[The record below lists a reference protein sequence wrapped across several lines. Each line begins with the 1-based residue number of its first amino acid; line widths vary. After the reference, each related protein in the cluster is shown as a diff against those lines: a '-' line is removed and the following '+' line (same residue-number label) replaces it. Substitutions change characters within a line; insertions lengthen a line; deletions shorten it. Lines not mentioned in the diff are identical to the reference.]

1 MKRIAIMTLAALLCS
16 AGLHAQRY
24 PERKYVR
31 SGNKEYERSNYVES
45 ETAYRHALEK
55 TPGSYE
61 AQFNLGNALYKQ
73 GRYPDAAQLYGQLA
87 ADSTQLDRAA
97 GAFYNTGNA
106 LFQQRQLEQALEA
119 YKNALRLNPGDEQAK
134 FNLAY
139 TKKLLNKDKQ
149 NQSGGNDQNKNNQDK
164 QNQQNQND
172 KNQQNQNNQNDK
184 QDQNKQNKNDP
195 DQQQGQQ
202 NPDQNKQNSDKSD
215 QSGAEPR
222 QDGMSREEA
231 DQMLQAMQNEED
243 KTREKVNAQKAKA
256 VGRSSKN
263 W

>member
-1 MKRIAIMTLAALLCS
+1 MKRIVIVTLGMLLCA
-16 AGLHAQRY
+16 AGTYAQRY
-24 PERKYVR
+24 PERKYIR

-45 ETAYRHALEK
+45 EAAYRRALEK

-61 AQFNLGNALYKQ
+61 AQFNLGNTLYKQ
-73 GRYPDAAQLYGQLA
+73 GRYADAAQIFAPLA
-87 ADSTQLDRAA
+87 ADSTHMEYAA
-97 GAFYNTGNA
+97 GSFYNTGNA

-139 TKKLLNKDKQ
+139 TKKLLNKDNQ
-149 NQSGGNDQNKNNQDK
+149 NQGGGGGNNNQ
-164 QNQQNQND
+164 
-172 KNQQNQNNQNDK
+172 NQQNQNNQNNQNDK
-184 QDQNKQNKNDP
+184 QNQNDQNKNQQ
-195 DQQQGQQ
+195 DQQNQNQDKQ
-202 NPDQNKQNSDKSD
+202 NPDKSD
-215 QSGAEPR
+215 PSKSEP
-222 QDGMSREEA
+222 DKGGMSQEEA

>member
-1 MKRIAIMTLAALLCS
+1 MKRIVIITLAALLCS

-24 PERKYVR
+24 PERKYIR

-45 ETAYRHALEK
+45 EAAYRCALEK

-61 AQFNLGNALYKQ
+61 AQFNLGNTLYKQ
-73 GRYPDAAQLYGQLA
+73 GRYPDAAQIYGQLA

-97 GAFYNTGNA
+97 SAFYNTGNA

-139 TKKLLNKDKQ
+139 TKKLLDKDKQ
-149 NQSGGNDQNKNNQDK
+149 NNGGGGGGNDK
-164 QNQQNQND
+164 NQQNQND
-172 KNQQNQNNQNDK
+172 KNQQNQQNQNNQNDQQNQNGQDK
-184 QDQNKQNKNDP
+184 NNPDQN
-195 DQQQGQQ
+195 QGQQ
-202 NPDQNKQNSDKSD
+202 NPDQNKQNPEKSD
-215 QSGAEPR
+215 PSKSDPSQG
-222 QDGMSREEA
+222 GMSREEA

-256 VGRSSKN
+256 VGRSGKN